1 MLWLTTFLASASW
14 TQVVP
19 FLPLYLQELGVS
31 EENLAQWSGAVFSVQ
46 FAAGILMAPIWG
58 KIADQRGRKL
68 MTIRAG
74 LCLSA
79 IYYLT
84 GAATAPWHVLVLRF
98 LNGALTG
105 FIPSSMSLVATNTP
119 QHLAARYVAYMQVA
133 SAAGSV
139 AGPVIGGLLASWVG
153 IRGAL
158 NLSGTNVL
166 VSVIL
171 VILIVKEPNKVKGGV
186 RSTLLE
192 DFSTALKSD
201 ALMRVIWITVL
212 AMIGSV
218 SLQPLITLYIS
229 ELAESPERATT
240 ISGMIFALP
249 GLALMLTANAWVQQ
263 GQRRGYGNVVQAALL
278 GAGIFG
284 IGLAISGSLIV
295 FALFFF
301 LQGVCLA
308 GLRPVSAAIIAE
320 EVEEEFRGRAFGMQ
334 QAANTIGGLS
344 GPMVAGFVSSRWG
357 PPAAFFVIGV
367 ILAVGAVYLR
377 VHEEAARR
385 KKGVTVDERGRETSA

>member
-229 ELAESPERATT
+229 QLAESPERATT

-249 GLALMLTANAWVQQ
+249 GLALILTANAWVQQ